1 MSSNLSLPQMGW
13 QAFFQQQLTLEEY
26 QSTTIARIAAQHRS
40 GFQLLTEKLLTRTGT
55 ITLPQNPNFPPMTV
69 GDWILLDQ
77 EQKFVRCLERSSL
90 FQRKAAGTKASY
102 QLIAANID
110 TLFIVCSLNDDF
122 NLNRIE
128 RYLALAN
135 EAQVE
140 AVVVLTKADLCKD
153 AETQKAE
160 VQKLDPMLMV
170 ETVNALDSES
180 VDKLSGWCKQGK
192 TVAVMGSSGVGKSTL
207 LNTLMASETQL
218 TGGIREDDSKGRH
231 TTTSRSLHQLPHGG
245 LLIDTPGMREL
256 QLTDCEAGVS
266 ETFSDIEEIARECR
280 FSDCQHQSEPRCA
293 IQSALSQ
300 GTIDE
305 RRLNNYFKLLRE
317 QARNSATLAEQRAA
331 SKQFGKM
338 VRSVQN
344 ESRYLKKGR

>member
-1 MSSNLSLPQMGW
+1 MSSNLSLPQIGW

-26 QSTTIARIAAQHRS
+26 QSTTIARISAQHRS
-40 GFQLLTEKLLTRTGT
+40 GFQLLTETSITGTGT

-69 GDWILLDQ
+69 GDWILLDD

-140 AVVVLTKADLCKD
+140 AVVVLTKADLCDD
-153 AETQKAE
+153 AETQKSE
-160 VQKLDPMLMV
+160 VQRLDPMLMV
-170 ETVNALDSES
+170 ETVNALDRES
-180 VDKLSGWCKQGK
+180 VSQLSGWCKQGK

-207 LNTLMASETQL
+207 LNTLMATETQL

-256 QLTDCEAGVS
+256 QLTDCETGVS
-266 ETFSDIEEIARECR
+266 ETFSDIEEIARQCR
-280 FSDCQHQSEPRCA
+280 FSDCQHQSEPGCA